1 MLTSQLLCSTYRR
14 FNKTNLL
21 HKVQKQP
28 TIWRGMIQ
36 FLFNHANGRMV
47 ERGVTDTNTGIKYS
61 HFS

>member
-1 MLTSQLLCSTYRR
+1 MLTSQLLYSTYRR
-14 FNKTNLL
+14 CNKTNLL
-21 HKVQKQP
+21 HKVQQQP

-47 ERGVTDTNTGIKYS
+47 ERGVTDTNTRIKYS